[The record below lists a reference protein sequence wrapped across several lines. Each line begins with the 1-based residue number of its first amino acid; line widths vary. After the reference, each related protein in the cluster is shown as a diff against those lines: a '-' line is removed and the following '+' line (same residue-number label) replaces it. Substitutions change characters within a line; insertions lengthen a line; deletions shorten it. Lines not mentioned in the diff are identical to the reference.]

1 MDKILF
7 LLLINYVFLAIKIEN
22 FYQLLNDF
30 SYDFIFRDNNNI
42 KEKFNNIFLN
52 NNNISFENDSILF
65 INKNQLES
73 ENILLLNKDLNTTM
87 FEFQLFFNINPNK
100 KDLSYFSIFFI
111 NNIENNNY
119 LNFNSDSKFF
129 GFSLLIFTEYDN
141 KSEEF
146 KTSFHLLYHKNESL
160 NDVIFKEPLKKNK
173 CFDYSLTNR
182 TNILYIRYN
191 YEKKHFGIH
200 HDSDWTL
207 LKFCTNYFDNRN
219 KQNDYFDTYPNF
231 NNNYRIGY
239 YAFNKINYFKV
250 NNKEIVGNY
259 SDNIKIYK
267 QRLFN
272 MDKNYSKSFV
282 EINNNNDINNT
293 NININNTNININN
306 TKNNNTNINDT
317 ETNINNTNIII
328 NNTNINNNTNNNTNI
343 NNTYINNNNSFSEKF
358 LLNNE
363 DDTNISIKQNIK
375 DFFYLIGM
383 IILVIIIILFIIK
396 FYNKLNNKNKVG

>member
-7 LLLINYVFLAIKIEN
+7 LLLINYVFLSIKIEN

-65 INKNQLES
+65 INKSQLES
-73 ENILLLNKDLNTTM
+73 ENILILNKDLNTTM

-111 NNIENNNY
+111 NKIENNNY
-119 LNFNSDSKFF
+119 LNFNSDAKFF

-146 KTSFHLLYHKNESL
+146 KTSFNLLYHKNESL

-219 KQNDYFDTYPNF
+219 KPNDYFDTYPNF

-239 YAFNKINYFKV
+239 YAFNKINYFNV
-250 NNKEIVGNY
+250 NNKEIIGNY

-282 EINNNNDINNT
+282 EINT
-293 NININNTNININN
+293 NININNTNINS
-306 TKNNNTNINDT
+306 NI
-317 ETNINNTNIII
+317 
-328 NNTNINNNTNNNTNI
+328 NNTNNNTNI
-343 NNTYINNNNSFSEKF
+343 NNTNINTNINNTNINNNINNTNNNITNINNNNNSLSEKF
-358 LLNNE
+358 LLNIDD
-363 DDTNISIKQNIK
+363 DDTNISIKKNIK

-383 IILVIIIILFIIK
+383 IILIIILLYFIIK
-396 FYNKLNNKNKVG
+396 IYNKLNNKNKVG

>member
-7 LLLINYVFLAIKIEN
+7 LLLINYVFLSIKIEN

-30 SYDFIFRDNNNI
+30 SFDFIFRDNNNI

-65 INKNQLES
+65 INKSQLES
-73 ENILLLNKDLNTTM
+73 ENILILNKDLNTTM

-111 NNIENNNY
+111 NIIENNNY

-146 KTSFHLLYHKNESL
+146 KTSFNLLYHKNESL

-219 KQNDYFDTYPNF
+219 KPNDYFDTYPNF

-239 YAFNKINYFKV
+239 YAFNKINYFNV
-250 NNKEIVGNY
+250 NNKEIIGNY

-282 EINNNNDINNT
+282 EINT
-293 NININNTNININN
+293 NININNTNINS
-306 TKNNNTNINDT
+306 NI
-317 ETNINNTNIII
+317 
-328 NNTNINNNTNNNTNI
+328 NNTNNNTNI
-343 NNTYINNNNSFSEKF
+343 NNTNINTNINNTNINNNINNTNNNITNINNNNNSLSEKF
-358 LLNNE
+358 LLNIDD
-363 DDTNISIKQNIK
+363 DDTNISIKKNIK

-383 IILVIIIILFIIK
+383 IILIIILLYFIIK
-396 FYNKLNNKNKVG
+396 IYNKLNNKNKVG

>member
-7 LLLINYVFLAIKIEN
+7 LLLINYVFLSIKIEN

-30 SYDFIFRDNNNI
+30 SFDFIFRDNNNI

-52 NNNISFENDSILF
+52 NNNISFDNDSILF
-65 INKNQLES
+65 INKSQLES
-73 ENILLLNKDLNTTM
+73 ENILILNKDLNTTM

-111 NNIENNNY
+111 NIIENNNY

-146 KTSFHLLYHKNESL
+146 KTSFNLLYHKNESL

-219 KQNDYFDTYPNF
+219 KPNDYFDTYPNF

-239 YAFNKINYFKV
+239 YAFNKINYFNV
-250 NNKEIVGNY
+250 NNKEIIGNY
-259 SDNIKIYK
+259 SDNIRIYK

-282 EINNNNDINNT
+282 EINT
-293 NININNTNININN
+293 NININNTNINS
-306 TKNNNTNINDT
+306 NI
-317 ETNINNTNIII
+317 
-328 NNTNINNNTNNNTNI
+328 NNTNNNTNI
-343 NNTYINNNNSFSEKF
+343 NNTNINTNINNTNINNNINNTNNNITNINNNNNSLSEKF
-358 LLNNE
+358 LLNIDD
-363 DDTNISIKQNIK
+363 DDTNISIKKNIK

-383 IILVIIIILFIIK
+383 IILIIILLYFIIK
-396 FYNKLNNKNKVG
+396 IYNKLNNKNKVG